1 MADSGSS
8 PEAEAADESR
18 AEGDF
23 GGGSVV
29 SEVTVYPA
37 DFTDLSVYGF
47 PKPPEFLRSE
57 LTGLYAELAELAE
70 RVVSLVLALDAFEVS
85 LQGVRGVLL

>member
-1 MADSGSS
+1 M
-8 PEAEAADESR
+8 
-18 AEGDF
+18 
-23 GGGSVV
+23 

-37 DFTDLSVYGF
+37 DLTDLSVYGF

-70 RVVSLVLALDAFEVS
+70 RVVSLVWALDAFEAA
-85 LQGVRGVLL
+85 LRGTRGVLL